1 MRGMRGTDAH
11 VLRFFYRFGVVEHGL
26 SCSLLRFDEAP
37 RPFAIRTHASLVI
50 VKPRS
55 SLHRHF
61 PAGAAA
67 PPAVAPLPFSEY
79 LTSTDPDK
87 RQKAENWRF
96 AIGLQRVDGLSVSP
110 FLVELA
116 RKNIEGL
123 MTNEEVQRAVRA
135 HYSKQPKSP
144 NP

>member
-1 MRGMRGTDAH
+1 M
-11 VLRFFYRFGVVEHGL
+11 
-26 SCSLLRFDEAP
+26 
-37 RPFAIRTHASLVI
+37 
-50 VKPRS
+50 KPRS
-55 SLHRHF
+55 SHHRPS

-79 LTSTDPDK
+79 LTSSNPDK

-96 AIGLQRVDGLSVSP
+96 AIGIQRVDGLSVSP

-123 MTNEEVQRAVRA
+123 MTNEEVKLAVSA
-135 HYSKQPKSP
+135 HYAKQPKSP
-144 NP
+144 TP

>member
-1 MRGMRGTDAH
+1 MPRHAAA
-11 VLRFFYRFGVVEHGL
+11 
-26 SCSLLRFDEAP
+26 SL
-37 RPFAIRTHASLVI
+37 HASHLTILLPSARARRSRRPRVLVT

-55 SLHRHF
+55 SHHRPS

-67 PPAVAPLPFSEY
+67 PPAEAPLPFSEY
-79 LTSTDPDK
+79 LTSSDPDK
-87 RQKAENWRF
+87 RQRAENWRF

-123 MTNEEVQRAVRA
+123 MTNEEVQLAVRA

>member
-1 MRGMRGTDAH
+1 MMIAMFAPKTAAGMDG
-11 VLRFFYRFGVVEHGL
+11 
-26 SCSLLRFDEAP
+26 S
-37 RPFAIRTHASLVI
+37 
-50 VKPRS
+50 
-55 SLHRHF
+55 
-61 PAGAAA
+61 
-67 PPAVAPLPFSEY
+67 
-79 LTSTDPDK
+79 
-87 RQKAENWRF
+87 ENWRF

>member
-1 MRGMRGTDAH
+1 M
-11 VLRFFYRFGVVEHGL
+11 
-26 SCSLLRFDEAP
+26 S
-37 RPFAIRTHASLVI
+37 

-55 SLHRHF
+55 SLHRPS
-61 PAGAAA
+61 PAGATE

-79 LTSTDPDK
+79 LTSSDPDK
-87 RQKAENWRF
+87 RQRAENWRF

-123 MTNEEVQRAVRA
+123 MTNEEVQLAVRA

>member
-1 MRGMRGTDAH
+1 MLSSTLH
-11 VLRFFYRFGVVEHGL
+11 VKLSINSFRL
-26 SCSLLRFDEAP
+26 SCHP
-37 RPFAIRTHASLVI
+37 IRRALAT

-55 SLHRHF
+55 SLHRPS
-61 PAGAAA
+61 PADAAV
-67 PPAVAPLPFSEY
+67 PPAEAPLPFSEY
-79 LTSTDPDK
+79 LTSSDPDK
-87 RQKAENWRF
+87 RQRAENWRF